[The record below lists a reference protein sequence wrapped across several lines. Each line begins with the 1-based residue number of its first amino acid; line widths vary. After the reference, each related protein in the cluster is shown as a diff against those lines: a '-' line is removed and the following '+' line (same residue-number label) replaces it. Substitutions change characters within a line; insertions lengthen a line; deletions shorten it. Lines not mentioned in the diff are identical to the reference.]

1 MADLHTYS
9 VQESL
14 NTTVGGTWTVAT
26 VGTAGSSADVN
37 NTTHKLLA
45 SNSGTIGVHSA
56 VEIHF
61 NFPIGPDFD
70 EYMDYVYEKTYIMNL
85 RLAKLLNLRDRPP
98 TKKELVIYLRNQ
110 ECQERTNPTMK
121 NCNGEID
128 SFAKLE
134 LGKGW
139 SIVAILNLLTE
150 FFSN

>member
-61 NFPIGPDFD
+61 NFTTTESNVNASNDMILPKNTLTFLTVPRGLGN
-70 EYMDYVYEKTYIMNL
+70 T
-85 RLAKLLNLRDRPP
+85 
-98 TKKELVIYLRNQ
+98 IYFNYNSTSTTTGAVR
-110 ECQERTNPTMK
+110 
-121 NCNGEID
+121 
-128 SFAKLE
+128 
-134 LGKGW
+134 
-139 SIVAILNLLTE
+139 IVE
-150 FFSN
+150 V